1 MKIDKCLPE
10 KSESFDKYF
19 QEFKDI
25 AIKMCS
31 VPPDRNID
39 NATLLSE
46 FSDFLKSEIDNNAI
60 IDIELKT
67 DSETGWIDYQA
78 KEIYLNNSQKKDF
91 YKKFIRYLKDRGEH
105 LKLSK
110 RVFLRDILKANEIVE
125 LHCTSQKTN
134 VERYDYERRIGGHP
148 YRILVL
154 DCDSLKMK
162 QKISTLNLRV
172 LIFTLYTY
180 KYHKIYM
187 VYSYTIIKGRKKP
200 QT

>member
-25 AIKMCS
+25 AIKMCNI
-31 VPPDRNID
+31 PPDRNID
-39 NATLLSE
+39 NKAVLSE
-46 FSDFLKSEIDNNAI
+46 FSAFLKSEIDNNAI
-60 IDIELKT
+60 IDIKLGT
-67 DSETGWIDYQA
+67 DSETGWIDYKE
-78 KEIYLNNSQKKDF
+78 KEIYLDNSRDKDF
-91 YKKFIRYLKDRGEH
+91 YKKFKRYLKYRSEH
-105 LKLSK
+105 INLSK

-125 LHCTSQKTN
+125 SHSTSQKTN

-162 QKISTLNLRV
+162 
-172 LIFTLYTY
+172 
-180 KYHKIYM
+180 
-187 VYSYTIIKGRKKP
+187 
-200 QT
+200 